1 MVSCMSYSSTTVK
14 RRAATAISEI
24 ELPRNKYL
32 HTYWKVLLYF
42 LALAAFLLSFL
53 LILVLGPFSSS
64 SVE

>member
-1 MVSCMSYSSTTVK
+1 MSYSSTTVN

-32 HTYWKVLLYF
+32 HTYWKVLF
-42 LALAAFLLSFL
+42 IFFALAAFLLSFL
-53 LILVLGPFSSS
+53 LNLVLGPNSSS